1 MELFTLSFCLVVVG
15 FVIAFILAFGI
26 GANDVANSFGT
37 SVGSGVLTIRQA
49 CWLATVCEI
58 AGAILIG
65 KTNFTN
71 SFNLHRTNQF
81 LVTIF
86 SQVTKFLIQCEKESW
101 TWKCTMVTKTN
112 WWSDCYPLW
121 PAVLCGCSSQHSWNF
136 PSLVRI
142 RLLARQLASV

>member
-1 MELFTLSFCLVVVG
+1 MELFTLSFYLVIVG

-65 KTNFTN
+65 KK
-71 SFNLHRTNQF
+71 S
-81 LVTIF
+81 
-86 SQVTKFLIQCEKESW
+86 
-101 TWKCTMVTKTN
+101 
-112 WWSDCYPLW
+112 
-121 PAVLCGCSSQHSWNF
+121 
-136 PSLVRI
+136 
-142 RLLARQLASV
+142 